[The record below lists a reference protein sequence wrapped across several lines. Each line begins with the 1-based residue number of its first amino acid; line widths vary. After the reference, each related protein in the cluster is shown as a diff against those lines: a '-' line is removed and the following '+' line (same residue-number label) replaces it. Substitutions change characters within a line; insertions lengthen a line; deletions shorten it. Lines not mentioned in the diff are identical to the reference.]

1 MGFELRLAMSTH
13 STMVLLVIVLQF
25 SSLTLSSS
33 SPSVDQGM
41 ARAVSAQE
49 RKISRLEAKNAE
61 QDLKIDQL
69 SETIRHQQDVLQAW
83 QASQK
88 RILTTSLADME
99 ERIARQ
105 EAKNA
110 ELDSFMNGIKQD
122 CNLTSEKTPTGGD
135 SVLLITGGDIG
146 GGWTASTEVFPSRGC
161 SSLPSLPLPR
171 SGHQTFKTSDPTPLI
186 ATCGGDTGDYTLTAS
201 CLVVDLE
208 NQRWDESR
216 MGSLTMPRYNGAVVE
231 LKQGVLFL
239 GGEGSPAETTSDF
252 LATGSLQWQQGP
264 RLPQAMAGFCAVP
277 VTESRFI
284 TIRENKIHEFDAAIA
299 GPTSEEGWRDS
310 TLWPTLET
318 SRYQVPGCAKLNNR
332 VILAGGTDGR
342 TLQSTL
348 VLDITTRT
356 ISTGGDMATPRKFFN
371 LATISRGGGD
381 TTFAL
386 AGYSGSTHLNSVEE
400 WEEESSTWKA
410 AGNLDT
416 ARRRFGV
423 VTIPKKIICST

>member
-1 MGFELRLAMSTH
+1 MGTLA
-13 STMVLLVIVLQF
+13 
-25 SSLTLSSS
+25 SS

-88 RILTTSLADME
+88 RILTTSLADLE

-135 SVLLITGGDIG
+135 SVLLITGGYIRG
-146 GGWTASTEVFPSRGC
+146 RQTASTEVFPSRGC
-161 SSLPSLPLPR
+161 SSPPHLPSTR
-171 SGHQTFKTSDPTPLI
+171 YYHQTFKTSDPTPLI
-186 ATCGGDTGDYTLTAS
+186 ASCGGETGGERLAS
-201 CLVVDLE
+201 CLVLDLE

-216 MGSLTMPRYNGAVVE
+216 MGNLTTPRAAGAVVE

-239 GGEGSPAETTSDF
+239 GGEGSATSETTSDF

-264 RLPQAMAGFCAVP
+264 RLPQAMYYFCAVP
-277 VTESRFI
+277 VSPTKFL
-284 TIRENKIHEFDAAIA
+284 TIDGDKIHEFDAAIA

-310 TLWPTLET
+310 TLWPTLGPG
-318 SRYQVPGCAKLNNR
+318 RYAHSCTKHGNT
-332 VILAGGTDGR
+332 VILAGGNGGGGV
-342 TLQSTL
+342 LQSTE

-356 ISTGGDMATPRKFFN
+356 ISTGGDMATPRRWLN

-381 TTFAL
+381 TTFAI
-386 AGYSGSTHLNSVEE
+386 SGESTSYTRLNSVEE

-416 ARRRFGV
+416 ARDEFGV
-423 VTIPKKIICST
+423 VTIPKNIICPT

>member
-25 SSLTLSSS
+25 SSLTLASS

-88 RILTTSLADME
+88 RILTTSLADLE

-135 SVLLITGGDIG
+135 SVLLITGGVTG
-146 GGWTASTEVFPSRGC
+146 EGETASTEVFPSC
-161 SSLPSLPLPR
+161 SSPPPLPSR
-171 SGHQTFKTSDPTPLI
+171 RVGHQTFKTSDPTPLI
-186 ATCGGDTGDYTLTAS
+186 ASCGGGWTSTASS
-201 CLVVDLE
+201 CLVLDLD

-216 MGSLTMPRYNGAVVE
+216 MGNLTTPRYRGAVVE

-239 GGEGSPAETTSDF
+239 GGEGFATS
-252 LATGSLQWQQGP
+252 
-264 RLPQAMAGFCAVP
+264 
-277 VTESRFI
+277 
-284 TIRENKIHEFDAAIA
+284 K
-299 GPTSEEGWRDS
+299 
-310 TLWPTLET
+310 
-318 SRYQVPGCAKLNNR
+318 
-332 VILAGGTDGR
+332 
-342 TLQSTL
+342 
-348 VLDITTRT
+348 
-356 ISTGGDMATPRKFFN
+356 
-371 LATISRGGGD
+371 
-381 TTFAL
+381 
-386 AGYSGSTHLNSVEE
+386 
-400 WEEESSTWKA
+400 
-410 AGNLDT
+410 
-416 ARRRFGV
+416 
-423 VTIPKKIICST
+423 

>member
-1 MGFELRLAMSTH
+1 MGLELRLAMSTH

-25 SSLTLSSS
+25 SSLTLASS

-88 RILTTSLADME
+88 RILTTSLAEME

-105 EAKNA
+105 ETKNA

-135 SVLLITGGDIG
+135 SVLLITGGYIRG
-146 GGWTASTEVFPSRGC
+146 RQTASTEVFPSC
-161 SSLPSLPLPR
+161 SSPPPLPSTR
-171 SGHQTFKTSDPTPLI
+171 YYHQTFKTSDPTPLI
-186 ATCGGDTGDYTLTAS
+186 ASCGGETGEERLAS
-201 CLVVDLE
+201 CLVLDLE
-208 NQRWDESR
+208 HQRWDESR
-216 MGSLTMPRYNGAVVE
+216 MGSLTTPRSGGAVVE

-239 GGEGSPAETTSDF
+239 GGFGSAAETTSDF

-264 RLPQAMAGFCAVP
+264 RLPQGMSSFCAVP
-277 VTESRFI
+277 VTESSFI
-284 TIRENKIHEFDAAIA
+284 TIYDDKIHEFDAAIA

-318 SRYQVPGCAKLNNR
+318 SRYDTPGCAKIGNK
-332 VILAGGTDGR
+332 VIIAGGSNWDGE
-342 TLQSTL
+342 
-348 VLDITTRT
+348 
-356 ISTGGDMATPRKFFN
+356 
-371 LATISRGGGD
+371 
-381 TTFAL
+381 AL
-386 AGYSGSTHLNSVEE
+386 
-400 WEEESSTWKA
+400 
-410 AGNLDT
+410 
-416 ARRRFGV
+416 
-423 VTIPKKIICST
+423 

>member
-88 RILTTSLADME
+88 RILTTSLADLE

-146 GGWTASTEVFPSRGC
+146 GEYTASTEVFPSRGC
-161 SSLPSLPLPR
+161 SSPPHLPLPR

-186 ATCGGDTGDYTLTAS
+186 ASCGGLTGGRVTAS
-201 CLVVDLE
+201 CLVLDLD

-216 MGSLTMPRYNGAVVE
+216 MGSLT
-231 LKQGVLFL
+231 
-239 GGEGSPAETTSDF
+239 
-252 LATGSLQWQQGP
+252 
-264 RLPQAMAGFCAVP
+264 
-277 VTESRFI
+277 
-284 TIRENKIHEFDAAIA
+284 
-299 GPTSEEGWRDS
+299 
-310 TLWPTLET
+310 
-318 SRYQVPGCAKLNNR
+318 
-332 VILAGGTDGR
+332 
-342 TLQSTL
+342 
-348 VLDITTRT
+348 
-356 ISTGGDMATPRKFFN
+356 
-371 LATISRGGGD
+371 
-381 TTFAL
+381 TFAL
-386 AGYSGSTHLNSVEE
+386 AGWSSSGSGRYLDSVEE
-400 WEEESSTWKA
+400 WEEESS
-410 AGNLDT
+410 
-416 ARRRFGV
+416 
-423 VTIPKKIICST
+423 

>member
-1 MGFELRLAMSTH
+1 
-13 STMVLLVIVLQF
+13 MVLLVIVLQF
-25 SSLTLSSS
+25 FSLTLASS

-88 RILTTSLADME
+88 RILTTSLADLE

-135 SVLLITGGDIG
+135 SVLLITGGRTG
-146 GGWTASTEVFPSRGC
+146 EYSRTASTEVFPSC
-161 SSLPSLPLPR
+161 SSPPPLPSTR
-171 SGHQTFKTSDPTPLI
+171 YAHQTFKTSDPTPLI
-186 ATCGGDTGDYTLTAS
+186 ASCGGWIGHYAAS
-201 CLVVDLE
+201 CLVLDLE
-208 NQRWDESR
+208 NQRWDGTGRFRSR
-216 MGSLTMPRYNGAVVE
+216 MGRLTTPRNNGAVVE
-231 LKQGVLFL
+231 LNQGVLFL
-239 GGEGSPAETTSDF
+239 GGLYGSATSKTTSDF

-264 RLPQAMAGFCAVP
+264 RLPQGMADFCAVP
-277 VTESRFI
+277 VSPTKFL
-284 TIRENKIHEFDAAIA
+284 TINGDKIHEFDAAIA

-310 TLWPTLET
+310 TLWPTLKT
-318 SRYQVPGCAKLNNR
+318 SRYDHSCAKHGNK
-332 VILAGGTDGR
+332 VILAGGDGGR
-342 TLQSTL
+342 RNLQSTL

-356 ISTGGDMATPRKFFN
+356 ISTGGYMASHRSWFN
-371 LATISRGGGD
+371 LATISRGGGEI
-381 TTFAL
+381 TFAI
-386 AGYSGSTHLNSVEE
+386 AGQSSSRTFSNSVEE
-400 WEEESSTWKA
+400 WEEESFTWKA
-410 AGNLDT
+410 AGNLDVDT
-416 ARRRFGV
+416 VRSAFGV
-423 VTIPKKIICST
+423 VTIPKNIICPT

>member
-13 STMVLLVIVLQF
+13 GTMVLLVIVLQF
-25 SSLTLSSS
+25 SSLTLASS

-88 RILTTSLADME
+88 RILTTSLAYLE

-110 ELDSFMNGIKQD
+110 EVDIFMNGTNQD
-122 CNLTSEKTPTGGD
+122 CNLTSEKIPTGGD
-135 SVLLITGGDIG
+135 SVLLITGGYIRG
-146 GGWTASTEVFPSRGC
+146 RQTASTEVFPSC
-161 SSLPSLPLPR
+161 SSPPPLPSTR
-171 SGHQTFKTSDPTPLI
+171 YYHQTFKTSDPTPLI
-186 ATCGGDTGDYTLTAS
+186 ASCGGETGGERLAS
-201 CLVVDLE
+201 CLVLDLE

-216 MGSLTMPRYNGAVVE
+216 MGSLTTPRDGGAVVE

-239 GGEGSPAETTSDF
+239 GGQGSATSETTSDF
-252 LATGSLQWQQGP
+252 LATGSLQWQHGP
-264 RLPQAMAGFCAVP
+264 RLPQAMTSFCAVP
-277 VTESRFI
+277 VSPTKFL
-284 TIRENKIHEFDAAIA
+284 TVNDDKIHEFDAAIA

-310 TLWPTLET
+310 TLWPTLKT
-318 SRYQVPGCAKLNNR
+318 SRYYTPGCAKLGDK
-332 VILAGGTDGR
+332 VIVAGGRGYLR
-342 TLQSTL
+342 STL

-356 ISTGGDMATPRKFFN
+356 ISTGGDMASPRSYFN
-371 LATISRGGGD
+371 LATISRGRGD

-386 AGYSGSTHLNSVEE
+386 AGRSVSYTLYTSSSEQLNSVEE
-400 WEEESSTWKA
+400 WEEESS
-410 AGNLDT
+410 
-416 ARRRFGV
+416 
-423 VTIPKKIICST
+423 